1 MDQTFDI
8 PPQLLD
14 PDSAR
19 RYSNTLIRFAE
30 AGVRS
35 RYIAINAYTLGEI
48 NAILHANR
56 ASERHSAINAIIAAL
71 DAYGQTRSDIIS
83 VDDMME
89 WVTTRIEVVDYHRE
103 RWTGAQLRNTA
114 LAQRNDNFLM
124 LGAIFTAKVPF
135 LQAEF
140 ADYRRLVE
148 RIVAEPERPRTLI
161 TQPTTTPFM
170 GERELARV

>member
-1 MDQTFDI
+1 MDQRFDI

-14 PDSAR
+14 ADSAD
-19 RYSNTLIRFAE
+19 RYANTLIRFAE

-35 RYIAINAYTLGEI
+35 RHISINAYTLGEI
-48 NAILHANR
+48 SAILHANR
-56 ASERHSAINAIIAAL
+56 ASERHSVINAIMAAL
-71 DAYGQTRSDIIS
+71 DAYGQTRPDIIT
-83 VDDMME
+83 VDDMMR

-124 LGAIFTAKVPF
+124 LGPIFTAKVPF
-135 LQAEF
+135 LQTQLV
-140 ADYRRLVE
+140 DYLHLVE
-148 RIVAEPERPRTLI
+148 RIAAEPERPRTLI
-161 TQPTTTPFM
+161 TQPTCTPFM